1 MFWTAQLTLASVGGR
16 ERRAAKITTLRAVIG
31 RRGQRVNALDRF
43 YLLRPVPTLLIW
55 GTRDRM
61 IPSHHASAALA
72 THPSAELVLVDGA
85 GHLPHRTRA
94 RIVIE
99 RLTSFVNDSAAH
111 ATVAADERATGST
124 PAPRSAGPPLS
135 AAEASI

>member
-1 MFWTAQLTLASVGGR
+1 
-16 ERRAAKITTLRAVIG
+16 VIG
-31 RRGQRVNALDRF
+31 RRGQRVSALDRF
-43 YLLRPVPTLLIW
+43 YVLRRVPTLLIW

-94 RIVIE
+94 MFVTE
-99 RLTSFVNDSAAH
+99 RLSSFVNDSAAH
-111 ATVAADERATGST
+111 PPAIADNRATGST
-124 PAPRSAGPPLS
+124 SAPQPAGAPVS
-135 AAEASI
+135 AAGHSPAHRTDSIFPPACARGVA